1 MSSLLKRVQVDLDR
15 NFVLVRRLDP
25 DAACPPS
32 VAEGRLRTARTSVS
46 VQRLDARPRQRSDAH
61 GYATDYLARL
71 GFGVADFAAPSSR
84 KTANTFILS

>member
-32 VAEGRLRTARTSVS
+32 VAEGRLRTARTRVS
-46 VQRLDARPRQRSDAH
+46 VQRLDARRRRSDAY
-61 GYATDYLARL
+61 GYAIDYLARL